1 MLVKVNSVA
10 HQGIN
15 SIPVEVEVNVFNRG
29 YPSFDIVGLASKSV
43 SESRDRIRTAI
54 VNSGIDFP
62 AKKIIVN
69 LAPADLPKEGTFYD
83 LPIATGV
90 IAALNNLKVPDNAV
104 FYGELGLD
112 GDLRN
117 TKATFLAGIYTLQ
130 NNFSEIY
137 VPEMSVNQLLS
148 LNSVV
153 VRSVESLSSLFVH
166 LKGQE
171 YLPMV
176 KGEKTGLENDFKST
190 EDFAH
195 IRGQYQ
201 AKRALE
207 IAAAGNHNVLFVG
220 SPGVGKTMLAKAFKS
235 ILPPLTYDE
244 IIEVTKIYSSV
255 GMLNE
260 DKPLVSN
267 RPFRAP
273 HHTCSYAGFVG
284 GGSVPKAG
292 ELSLAHRGVLFMD
305 EFAEY
310 PRRIIETLRQPLE
323 DGYLTISRSQG
334 SVTFPTR
341 FILLAAT
348 NPCPCGYS
356 MHAKK
361 QCICSEYQINKYMS
375 KISGPI
381 LDRFDL
387 FVHLSSL
394 DTEEIVD
401 KSLGDSENSEQI
413 RYRVIKSRAIQYDRF
428 KDYMYLTNSELPSNV
443 VGKHCTLTPET
454 MKVLKQAILKFDMSP
469 RAYFKTLKV
478 SRTIADLCGS
488 SLILEQH
495 VAEAL
500 QFRRKWGS

>member
-10 HQGIN
+10 HNGIE
-15 SIPVEVEVNVFNRG
+15 SVSVQVEVNVFSRG

-54 VNSGIDFP
+54 INSGIEFP

-69 LAPADLPKEGTFYD
+69 LAPADIPKEGTFYD
-83 LPIATGV
+83 LPIATGI
-90 IAALNNLKVPDNAV
+90 IAALNNLKIPESAV
-104 FYGELGLD
+104 FYGELGLE
-112 GDLRN
+112 GDLRD

-137 VPEMSVNQLLS
+137 APERSSKQLLG
-148 LNSVV
+148 LNGVV
-153 VRSVESLSSLFVH
+153 VRPVSTLSSLFVH
-166 LKGQE
+166 LKNEQE
-171 YLPMV
+171 LPV
-176 KGEKTGLENDFKST
+176 VVGKTSDCSSVSNIK
-190 EDFAH
+190 EDFAY
-195 IRGQYQ
+195 IKGQHQ

-220 SPGVGKTMLAKAFKS
+220 PPGVGKTMLAKAFRS
-235 ILPPLTYDE
+235 IIPPLSYEETV
-244 IIEVTKIYSSV
+244 EVTRIYSSV
-255 GMLNE
+255 GLLDRE
-260 DKPLVSN
+260 DPLVVT

-284 GGSVPKAG
+284 GGSIPKAG

-305 EFAEY
+305 EFAEF

-323 DGYLTISRSQG
+323 DGYLTISRSLG
-334 SVTFPTR
+334 SVTFPTK

-356 MHAKK
+356 THPKK
-361 QCICSEYQINKYMS
+361 QCSCSGHQIDKYMGR
-375 KISGPI
+375 ISGPI

-394 DTEEIVD
+394 DTDEIVS
-401 KSLGDSENSEQI
+401 KSPHHSEKSEKVLDRVTFSRDLQLS
-413 RYRVIKSRAIQYDRF
+413 RY
-428 KDYMYLTNSELPSNV
+428 KDLPILTNSELPVDLMN
-443 VGKHCTLTPET
+443 KFFTQTPET
-454 MKVLKQAILKFDMSP
+454 MKILKHSISKFEMSP
-469 RAYFKTLKV
+469 RAYFKSLKV
-478 SRTIADLCGS
+478 SRTIADLDNS
-488 SLILEQH
+488 SEILPNH

-500 QFRRKWGS
+500 QFRCTWGS

>member
-10 HQGIN
+10 HNGIE
-15 SIPVEVEVNVFNRG
+15 SVPVQVEVNVFSRG

-54 VNSGIDFP
+54 INSGIEFP

-69 LAPADLPKEGTFYD
+69 LAPADIPKEGTFYD
-83 LPIATGV
+83 LPIATG
-90 IAALNNLKVPDNAV
+90 IICALNNLNVPENSV
-104 FYGELGLD
+104 FYGELGLE
-112 GDLRN
+112 GDLRD

-137 VPEMSVNQLLS
+137 APEMSSKQLLD
-148 LNSVV
+148 LNGVISRPVHT
-153 VRSVESLSSLFVH
+153 LSSLFIH
-166 LKGQE
+166 LKNEEQLPIIEGKSPGFLNSRKTRENFAYIKGQ
-171 YLPMV
+171 
-176 KGEKTGLENDFKST
+176 K
-190 EDFAH
+190 
-195 IRGQYQ
+195 Q

-220 SPGVGKTMLAKAFKS
+220 PPGVGKTMLAKAFRS
-235 ILPPLTYDE
+235 ILPPLSYEETV
-244 IIEVTKIYSSV
+244 EVTKIYSSV
-255 GMLNE
+255 GML
-260 DKPLVSN
+260 DKDNPLIVA

-284 GGSVPKAG
+284 GGSIPRAG

-305 EFAEY
+305 EFAEF

-341 FILLAAT
+341 FILLAAS

-356 MHAKK
+356 THPKK
-361 QCICSEYQINKYMS
+361 QCSCSEHQIEKYMGR
-375 KISGPI
+375 ISGPI
-381 LDRFDL
+381 LDRFDI

-394 DTEEIVD
+394 DTDEIIS
-401 KSLGDSENSEQI
+401 KSPYNGENSEKILERVSYARKKQHE
-413 RYRVIKSRAIQYDRF
+413 RYQKLP
-428 KDYMYLTNSELPSNV
+428 YLTNSELPPNLMN
-443 VGKHCTLTPET
+443 KYYTQTPET
-454 MKVLKQAILKFDMSP
+454 MKILKQAISKFEMSP
-469 RAYFKTLKV
+469 RAYFKTLRV
-478 SRTIADLCGS
+478 SRTIADLNNS
-488 SLILEQH
+488 ELILPTH

-500 QFRRKWGS
+500 QFRKI